1 MTWTIEKCSHS
12 IFFQKKMRE
21 YVDKDLL
28 DGFIEDH
35 TGEDQEKIIQYRKKW
50 SAVLDAVRTGFR
62 LPTHKWGRITPMNH
76 LSLCVFPR
84 PLRHSL
90 CEKYIDLDMVNCHPC
105 ILYNYC
111 CKNDLFKPYL
121 RDYVEDPAGIRE
133 SIMKFYSISKQDAKK
148 IMLRLLF
155 GGSYKNWL
163 IEYGFPTMEFLERF
177 ENEMKDIQEF
187 IWLGNQAIYKSTSY
201 STIQDAKRGV
211 MALWCQTIERTIQE
225 TCISSLG
232 LCVENVIPC
241 QDGFMILKTA
251 FYDSICEDMR
261 KITKDELD
269 LDVKWV
275 VKPFDEAFPIR
286 RVNKEAEKEDAKC
299 LKEDAKEEAKIVKEL
314 EKEEQKRLKELEK
327 EAKKRLKE
335 AEKEEERLLKEA
347 EKEEEKRM
355 KDEAKDEEKRL
366 KEAEKEEEKRLKE
379 AEKEE
384 ERLLKEAEKERLYQ
398 LRIQEKEDRERARE
412 MLKREQQR
420 AKERAREE
428 SIGLK
433 IEEDEALNRENDQL
447 FEKETAKFEK
457 THAKI
462 KQSGVYVFY
471 DEKNNTTFVYSE
483 AQLRACY
490 KHIQVGYTR
499 SGLPINFI
507 DRWLTNHNGIRI
519 YNGMDV
525 YPKNCPEDI
534 YNMWNP
540 FAMELITEWEE
551 KPSAVELFKKH
562 ISILCNHEKL
572 IVDYFLDWLGFLVQF
587 PEIKCCLITLVSS
600 EGAGKGLLFSLLKNL
615 LGQKKVFETT
625 DPARDVWGSFNSL
638 MAECYLVNL
647 NEISASDLKNAEGRI
662 KGLITDSTMTINT
675 KGVSVYT
682 IKSHH
687 KFIVT
692 TNKSEAI
699 KPSKNDRR
707 TCLIECSDELCKP
720 NKTEEELCVINDYI
734 GEFVEMMND
743 TDSCKSIYE
752 YLMGLNVDGFH
763 TRLPP
768 KTAFHLEQT
777 TLTMS
782 PIELWLREWIQLK
795 EGVLTYATNELFKS
809 FSLWRDTNFT
819 EYKLTNVQFG
829 VRLSRLNLKGITTV
843 KEGGMSRKVFDISLL
858 KPSLG

>member
-1 MTWTIEKCSHS
+1 M
-12 IFFQKKMRE
+12 
-21 YVDKDLL
+21 
-28 DGFIEDH
+28 
-35 TGEDQEKIIQYRKKW
+35 
-50 SAVLDAVRTGFR
+50 
-62 LPTHKWGRITPMNH
+62 
-76 LSLCVFPR
+76 
-84 PLRHSL
+84 
-90 CEKYIDLDMVNCHPC
+90 
-105 ILYNYC
+105 
-111 CKNDLFKPYL
+111 
-121 RDYVEDPAGIRE
+121 
-133 SIMKFYSISKQDAKK
+133 
-148 IMLRLLF
+148 
-155 GGSYKNWL
+155 
-163 IEYGFPTMEFLERF
+163 
-177 ENEMKDIQEF
+177 
-187 IWLGNQAIYKSTSY
+187 
-201 STIQDAKRGV
+201 
-211 MALWCQTIERTIQE
+211 
-225 TCISSLG
+225 
-232 LCVENVIPC
+232 
-241 QDGFMILKTA
+241 
-251 FYDSICEDMR
+251 
-261 KITKDELD
+261 
-269 LDVKWV
+269 
-275 VKPFDEAFPIR
+275 
-286 RVNKEAEKEDAKC
+286 
-299 LKEDAKEEAKIVKEL
+299 
-314 EKEEQKRLKELEK
+314 EKEEQKRLKEEEK
-327 EAKKRLKE
+327 E
-335 AEKEEERLLKEA
+335 
-347 EKEEEKRM
+347 
-355 KDEAKDEEKRL
+355 EEKRL

-379 AEKEE
+379 EQKEEAKRLKEEEKEEEKRLKEEQKRLKEAEKEE
-384 ERLLKEAEKERLYQ
+384 QKEEEKRLKEAEKEEQKRLKEAEKERLYQ
-398 LRIQEKEDRERARE
+398 IRIQEKDDRERERE

-428 SIGLK
+428 RIGLK

-447 FEKETAKFEK
+447 FQEETAKFEK

-462 KQSGVYVFY
+462 QESGVYVFY
-471 DEKNNTTFVYSE
+471 NKKSNTTIVYSE

-507 DRWLTNHNGIRI
+507 DRWLTNHNDIRLCRRM
-519 YNGMDV
+519 GV
-525 YPKNCPEDI
+525 YPKKCPDDV

-540 FAMELITEWEE
+540 FEMELITEWED

-562 ISILCNHEKL
+562 ISILCNHEKV

-638 MAECYLVNL
+638 MTECYLVNL

-662 KGLITDSTMTINT
+662 KGLITDSTITINS
-675 KGVSVYT
+675 KGVSAYT
-682 IKSHH
+682 IESHH
-687 KFIVT
+687 KFIAT
-692 TNKSEAI
+692 TNKLEAI

-752 YLMGLNVDGFH
+752 YLMGLNVDDFH

-829 VRLSRLNLKGITTV
+829 VRLSRLNLKGMTTTL
-843 KEGGMSRKVFDISLL
+843 GGGINRKVFDMTLL
-858 KPSLG
+858 KASFGEQR